1 MASLDVQD
9 PSAQEPW
16 LIALDIGGIM
26 ARRKTA
32 FFSLIRSN

>member
-1 MASLDVQD
+1 MAIWMFQD

-26 ARRKTA
+26 AKKKTA
-32 FFSLIRSN
+32 IFLASSDQ